1 MDLLEKER
9 NPVLKND
16 TWTQDKVGVE
26 GPQTTQLL
34 PMLKPKTHQKK
45 KQNLELNKSECHS
58 QTREEAIRSWYT

>member
-45 KQNLELNKSECHS
+45 NK
-58 QTREEAIRSWYT
+58 TWN